1 MSSVSLGRGRAVA
14 VSRCKLCSGMAGR
27 GGQGWLCCGKLG
39 SGTVSNGEA
48 VRVS

>member
-1 MSSVSLGRGRAVA
+1 MVRYLSLW
-14 VSRCKLCSGMAGR
+14 SGKARR

-39 SGTVSNGEA
+39 SGTVRHGEA